1 MLQGTKHFQTEQKT
15 PALQS
20 AESEILTEIFAYVLA
35 NFIKTQKRKSIHKT
49 QHPHSGVLPR
59 TASTLPAPHTARY
72 GGGKQKSNN
81 AAEKKKKKKK

>member
-35 NFIKTQKRKSIHKT
+35 NFIKTQKKNPSIK
-49 QHPHSGVLPR
+49 P
-59 TASTLPAPHTARY
+59 STPILEFSQGLPAHFLHPTLHVMEEENKKAIMLLKR
-72 GGGKQKSNN
+72 
-81 AAEKKKKKKK
+81 KKKK